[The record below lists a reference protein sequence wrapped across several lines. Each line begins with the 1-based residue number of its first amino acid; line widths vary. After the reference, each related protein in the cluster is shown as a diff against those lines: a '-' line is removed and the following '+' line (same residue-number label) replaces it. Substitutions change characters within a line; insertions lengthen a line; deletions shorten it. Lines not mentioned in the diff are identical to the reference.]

1 MAIIKFNPYSKLSN
15 EDLIDFTLEEIDKL
29 KYLSQGASLEDY
41 DKSKLRVNLLIKEI
55 KKRDLSLKTN
65 QLRKRILL

>member
-1 MAIIKFNPYSKLSN
+1 MAIIELNPYSKLSN
-15 EDLIDFTLEEIDKL
+15 EDLIDFTLEEMDKL
-29 KYLSQGASLEDY
+29 KYLSRGASMEDY
-41 DKSKLRVNLLIKEI
+41 NKSKIRVNILIKEI